1 MEAAK
6 LEQILN
12 TLTLEEKA
20 SLCSGL
26 NSWETKPLPAKGVPS
41 VFMADGPTGLRKEDL
56 AHTQQNGGPSVRATC
71 FPTEATIACAWD
83 EQLTMQVGSAIGAE
97 CRANGVTTLLAPGV
111 NMKRS
116 PLCGRN
122 FEYYAEDP
130 LLAGK
135 LAVGF
140 IKGLQQQ
147 GVGCSLKHF
156 AANSQETLRM
166 SVSSEIDERALHEI
180 YLRAF
185 EIAVKQAAPSTLMC
199 SYNKINGCYSADNH
213 ELLTEILR
221 DKWGFD
227 GLVMSDWGA
236 VHDRVAG
243 VRAGLDLEMPSSY
256 GVTDRLIVQA
266 VQSGTLTVQE
276 LDTAVRRVL
285 RFVFDCAQNSEIVP
299 CDLKANHQLAVTAAA
314 QSAVLL
320 KNNGVLPL
328 GAQQKVLFVGE
339 MAQAPRYQ
347 GGGSSIVN
355 ANAPVAPLAA
365 AKAQGYAVTFAQ
377 GWRSEDETPNEEL
390 IKQAVQAAQQAD
402 TVVLFLGLTEID
414 ETEGRDRRHLSLPQ
428 PQLALA
434 KALCAE
440 GKPLVVVLIGGSPVE
455 LPWLGQVDALLNLYL
470 AGEGVGEAACDL
482 LWGKQNPCGKL
493 AETWPL
499 ALAQTPSYLH
509 YPMGPNYVSYNE
521 SIFIGYRYY
530 DTVGKEV
537 LFPFGYGLSY
547 TSYKYS
553 DLQVES
559 SGTGSVTIRFTVTN
573 TGNRAGAEVCQC
585 YVHPKTPVA
594 FMASQTLAA
603 FQKVTLPAGES
614 KHIELVLEDD
624 AFAFYSVAEHKF
636 VVSAGEY
643 EICVGTSS
651 RALPLCATVTRQ
663 GTMQLPLPQSQ
674 LATGYY
680 GSISGNEFPDD
691 EFAKLH
697 PLPENKN
704 IATKPGDFALDSTLG
719 ELRATWLGR
728 QVWKIAFQIGVR
740 TNHFVKSPK
749 VNREIVRQ
757 MTAELPV
764 KNIALMSNGLADF
777 ELTTALL
784 DVCNGKGGKRR
795 LLHQLHLALSRYR
808 AQKKQPKT

>member
-1 MEAAK
+1 
-6 LEQILN
+6 
-12 TLTLEEKA
+12 
-20 SLCSGL
+20 
-26 NSWETKPLPAKGVPS
+26 
-41 VFMADGPTGLRKEDL
+41 
-56 AHTQQNGGPSVRATC
+56 
-71 FPTEATIACAWD
+71 
-83 EQLTMQVGSAIGAE
+83 
-97 CRANGVTTLLAPGV
+97 
-111 NMKRS
+111 MKRS

-213 ELLTEILR
+213 ELLTSILR

-266 VQSGTLTVQE
+266 VQSGELAMQE
-276 LDTAVRRVL
+276 LDAVVRRVL
-285 RFVFDCAQNSEIVP
+285 RFVFDCAENSEILP
-299 CDLKANHQLAVTAAA
+299 CDLQANHQLAVTAAA

-320 KNNGVLPL
+320 KNNGLLPL
-328 GAQQKVLFVGE
+328 DARQKVLFVGE

-355 ANAPVAPLAA
+355 ANASVSPLAA
-365 AKAQGYAVTFAQ
+365 AKAQGYAVAFAQ
-377 GWRSEDETPNEEL
+377 GWRSEDEAPNEEL
-390 IKQAVQAAQQAD
+390 ISQALQAAQQAD

-428 PQLALA
+428 PQLTLA
-434 KALCAE
+434 KALCAA
-440 GKPLVVVLIGGSPVE
+440 GKPVAVVLICGSPVE
-455 LPWLGQVDALLNLYL
+455 LPWLGKVDALLNLYL

-482 LWGKQNPCGKL
+482 LWGQQNPCGKL

-499 ALAQTPSYLH
+499 ALAQTPAYLH
-509 YPMGPNYVSYNE
+509 YPMGPKYVSYNE

-530 DTVGKEV
+530 DTADKEV

-547 TSYKYS
+547 TSFQYS

-559 SGTGSVTIRFTVTN
+559 SDTGKVTIRFTVAN
-573 TGNRAGAEVCQC
+573 TGSIAGAEICQC
-585 YVHPKTPVA
+585 YVHPKTSVA
-594 FMASQTLAA
+594 FMAKQTLAA
-603 FQKVTLPAGES
+603 FQKVMLQAGQS
-614 KHIELVLEDD
+614 TQVELVLAED

-651 RALPLCATVTRQ
+651 RTLPLCAQVARQ

-674 LATGYY
+674 LASGYY
-680 GSISGNEFPDD
+680 GSISGNVFPDD

-697 PLPENKN
+697 PLPNENNTAAKR
-704 IATKPGDFALDSTLG
+704 GEFGLDTTLG
-719 ELRATWLGR
+719 ELKVTWLGR
-728 QVWKIAFQIGVR
+728 RVAQIAFQIGVH

-757 MTAELPV
+757 MTSELPV
-764 KNIALMSNGLADF
+764 KNIALMANGVADF
-777 ELTTALL
+777 ELTATLL

-795 LLHQLHLALSRYR
+795 LLHQLHLALRRYR
-808 AQKKQPKT
+808 AQKKKAQG

>member
-1 MEAAK
+1 LEAAK
-6 LEQILN
+6 LEQILS

-26 NSWETKPLPAKGVPS
+26 NSWETKPITAKGVPS

-83 EQLTMQVGSAIGAE
+83 EQLTMQVGRAIGAE

-213 ELLTEILR
+213 ELLTSILR

-266 VQSGTLTVQE
+266 VQSGELAMQE
-276 LDTAVRRVL
+276 LDAVVRRVL
-285 RFVFDCAQNSEIVP
+285 RFVFDCAENSAIEP
-299 CDLKANHQLAVTAAA
+299 CDLQANHQLAVTAAA

-320 KNNGVLPL
+320 KNNGLLPL
-328 GAQQKVLFVGE
+328 DARQKVLFVGE

-355 ANAPVAPLAA
+355 ANAPVSPLAA
-365 AKAQGYAVTFAQ
+365 AKAQGYAVAFAQ
-377 GWRSEDETPNEEL
+377 GWRSEDKAPNEEL
-390 IKQAVQAAQQAD
+390 TIQALQAAQQAD

-434 KALCAE
+434 KALCAA
-440 GKPLVVVLIGGSPVE
+440 GKPVAVVLICGSPVE

-482 LWGKQNPCGKL
+482 LWGKQTPCGKL

-499 ALAQTPSYLH
+499 ALAQTPAYLH
-509 YPMGPNYVSYNE
+509 YPMGPKYVSYNE

-530 DTVGKEV
+530 DTAGKEV

-547 TSYKYS
+547 TSFQYS

-559 SGTGSVTIRFTVTN
+559 SGTGSVTIRFTVAN
-573 TGNRAGAEVCQC
+573 TGSVAGAEVCQC
-585 YVHPKTPVA
+585 YVHPKAPVA
-594 FMASQTLAA
+594 FMAKQTLAA
-603 FQKVTLPAGES
+603 FQKVMLQAGQS
-614 KHIELVLEDD
+614 TQVELVLAED

-651 RALPLCATVTRQ
+651 RTLPLCATVTWQ
-663 GTMQLPLPQSQ
+663 GTMQSPLPQSQ
-674 LATGYY
+674 LAGGYY
-680 GSISGNEFPDD
+680 GSISGNAFPDD

-697 PLPENKN
+697 PLPNENNTAAKR
-704 IATKPGDFALDSTLG
+704 GEFGLDTTLG
-719 ELRATWLGR
+719 ELKVTWLGR
-728 QVWKIAFQIGVR
+728 RVAQIAFQIGAH

-764 KNIALMSNGLADF
+764 KNIALMANGIADF
-777 ELTTALL
+777 ELTATLL

-795 LLHQLHLALSRYR
+795 LLHQLHLALRRYR
-808 AQKKQPKT
+808 AQKKQA